1 MPVVLWAYYTQLS
14 MGGCMHI
21 YNASSFFNNL
31 LFIVM
36 FFFFFFFFFNRL
48 QAGVALLPNSYVSRM
63 MIETA
68 TMNSDDRAAWLEKD
82 DEIDA
87 AQEVATSEGQ
97 VLVS

>member
-1 MPVVLWAYYTQLS
+1 M
-14 MGGCMHI
+14 
-21 YNASSFFNNL
+21 
-31 LFIVM
+31 VM
-36 FFFFFFFFFNRL
+36 FFFFFFFFFFNRL

-97 VLVS
+97 VLIS

>member
-1 MPVVLWAYYTQLS
+1 MVLWAYYTQLS
-14 MGGCMHI
+14 MGRCMHI

-36 FFFFFFFFFNRL
+36 FFFFFFFFNRL

-97 VLVS
+97 VLIS